1 MGNYSLSSE
10 QERYAVDDSWVALEI
25 YYVLV
30 AHRAPSL
37 FSALVPPM
45 TQLPEN
51 KVTDSSS
58 ADQPPQSEV
67 NKEAPLLEA
76 SAKIAR
82 LVQISEE
89 GSCSLVQI
97 VF

>member
-1 MGNYSLSSE
+1 MGYYSLCSE
-10 QERYAVDDSWVALEI
+10 QERYSVDDSWVALEI
-25 YYVLV
+25 YDVLV

-51 KVTDSSS
+51 RVTDNSS

>member
-1 MGNYSLSSE
+1 MENYSLSSE

-25 YYVLV
+25 YDVLV

-51 KVTDSSS
+51 RVTDNSS

-67 NKEAPLLEA
+67 NKEAPLLKVA
-76 SAKIAR
+76 SSKIAR
-82 LVQISEE
+82 LVR
-89 GSCSLVQI
+89 
-97 VF
+97 